1 VFYDPQRFAF
11 TAQLGESWRA
21 IRGEYESV
29 AAQAVDWSERE
40 LYGEG
45 WKVFGLYDF
54 PDGRELTANTGRCPV
69 TAGLV
74 ARHVPRHGAA
84 GFSILRPHTRIQPHR
99 GFPGPFLRCHV
110 ALKVPG
116 DACGITVAGE
126 TRRWREGE
134 VLVFDDRVE
143 HAAWNDNLDE
153 RVVLL
158 VDFVP

>member
-1 VFYDPQRFAF
+1 MFYDPQQFPF
-11 TAQLGESWRA
+11 TARLGESWQA
-21 IRGEYESV
+21 IRREYEAV

-45 WKVFGLYDF
+45 WKVYGLYDF
-54 PDGRELTANTGRCPV
+54 PHGDVLAANASRCPV

-74 ARHVPRHGAA
+74 SRHVPRHGAA
-84 GFSILRPHTRIQPHR
+84 GFSILRPRTRIQPHR
-99 GFPGPFLRCHV
+99 GFAGPFLRCHV

-116 DACGITVAGE
+116 EDCGITVAGE

-143 HAAWNDNLDE
+143 HDAWNDNLED
-153 RVVLL
+153 RVILL
-158 VDFVP
+158 VDFIP